1 MALSDDLTSQ
11 PTADEPKFVPKT
23 SFDGVKGTI
32 DTGPVKEPPASH
44 KELLEKFGYDPD
56 EVEIVGNIG
65 RSSWQSFNGE
75 FLHSYRYNIA
85 TKSIRKDADLG
96 ELFAKAAEWPP
107 AALPRRDGR
116 SVLVWQVSDTQIGK
130 IDGDGIEGTLKRVHE
145 SLSRVMDRIIAERPP
160 SVLLV
165 FAGDCLEGVTSQGG
179 RNMWRTSL
187 TITEQVRV
195 WRRLLFHI
203 VTQIAPLVPDLTVAV
218 VNGNH
223 DEAQRQPVSTR
234 PDDGWATEGA
244 IAVSDAIENQ
254 PAFGH
259 VKILVP
265 ERDKGYMT
273 IGVQD
278 SVFVILHGHQFRK
291 GKAADWWESQAFY
304 RDNAAGADF
313 MLHGHFHSTSMS
325 QDGPRTILCSG
336 TYDGGSNWYRDQ
348 TGAVSRQGG
357 LVFTTVGPEF
367 YGLERV

>member
-1 MALSDDLTSQ
+1 MAFLDDLTSQ
-11 PTADEPKFVPKT
+11 PTAKEPSHIPKT
-23 SFDGVKGTI
+23 EFDGERGTI
-32 DTGPVKEPPASH
+32 ETAPLESPPESH
-44 KELLEKFGYDPD
+44 RKLLEQFGYDPD
-56 EVEIVGNIG
+56 KVEVVGKVG
-65 RSSWQSFNGE
+65 TSRWQTYDE
-75 FLHSYRYNIA
+75 RWLTSYRFNIA
-85 TKSIRKDADLG
+85 TKGLAHDADLE

-107 AALPRRDGR
+107 AALPRQEGNA
-116 SVLVWQVSDTQIGK
+116 VLVWQVSDTQIGK
-130 IDGDGIEGTLKRVHE
+130 VDGDGLEGTISRVKE
-145 SLSRVMDRIIAERPP
+145 SLARIIDRIIAERPP

-165 FAGDCLEGVTSQGG
+165 FAGDCLEGNVSQGG
-179 RNMWRTSL
+179 RNMWRTNL

-203 VTQIAPLVPDLTVAV
+203 VTQIAPLVPDLVVAV

-223 DEAQRQPVSTR
+223 DQAAREPVSTR

-244 IAVSDAIENQ
+244 IAVADAIEGQ

-259 VKILVP
+259 VQILVP

-273 IGVQD
+273 IGVRD

-291 GKAADWWESQAFY
+291 GKAREWWESQAFY
-304 RDNAAGADF
+304 NDNAAGADF
-313 MLHGHFHSTSMS
+313 MLHGHWHSTAMS

-336 TYDGGSNWYRDQ
+336 TYDGGSNWYRDK

-357 LVFTTVGPEF
+357 LVFTAVGPEF